1 MYIVRMY
8 IYARNFPL
16 PIRSFTS
23 ANMFRLLLLIACL
36 AVPAYSN
43 SAGAPKAICTNGLT
57 PEHGL
62 DGQSSAVPY
71 RFSGDSK
78 ANNGK
83 VSLALGGSQGFLG
96 FAIQARD
103 ANDKP
108 VGTFKVV
115 DSSTSQT
122 LSCSNPDDT
131 LTHKKIPHD
140 NPIKSVAFAWEPAG
154 YKGKVK
160 FVATVAKDG
169 GTYWIRKVLKEVE
182 V

>member
-1 MYIVRMY
+1 
-8 IYARNFPL
+8 
-16 PIRSFTS
+16 
-23 ANMFRLLLLIACL
+23 MFRLVLLIACL
-36 AVPAYSN
+36 AVPVYSY
-43 SAGAPKAICTNGLT
+43 SAGAPNAICSNGLT
-57 PEHGL
+57 PEHGV
-62 DGQSSAVPY
+62 DGQSSPVPY
-71 RFSGDSK
+71 SFSGDSK

-83 VSLALGGSQGFLG
+83 VSLTLGGSDGFLG
-96 FAIQARD
+96 FAVQARD

-108 VGTFKVV
+108 VGKFKVAEA
-115 DSSTSQT
+115 TKSQT
-122 LSCSNPDDT
+122 LTCINPDDT

-140 NPIKSVAFAWEPAG
+140 NPIKSVAFSWEPAG